1 MNKWINF
8 LITVLIGAGFWL
20 LFTYIF
26 YKTLEP
32 FGITLL
38 VSIVFGVC
46 MWVIELVFHKKK
58 K

>member
-8 LITVLIGAGFWL
+8 WFTVLIGAGFWI
-20 LFTYIF
+20 LFTYIY
-26 YKTLEP
+26 YKTLDP
-32 FGITLL
+32 IGIT
-38 VSIVFGVC
+38 VPIAIVFGVC